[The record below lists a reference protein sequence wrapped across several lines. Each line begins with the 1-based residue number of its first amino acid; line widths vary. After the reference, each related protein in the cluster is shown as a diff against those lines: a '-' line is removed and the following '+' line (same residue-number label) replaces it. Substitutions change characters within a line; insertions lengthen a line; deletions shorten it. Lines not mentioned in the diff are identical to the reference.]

1 MAATFWLDHGQ
12 FPGCDQ
18 ADFYIT
24 KYGSADET
32 EKLLT
37 EPNSDTN
44 VECCGLLQIN
54 QIEGHHH
61 LVGSLATV
69 MFDVWRSNRTKIT
82 DVFGR
87 GCEVTDEV
95 KIFLERILVLNNE

>member
-1 MAATFWLDHGQ
+1 M
-12 FPGCDQ
+12 
-18 ADFYIT
+18 
-24 KYGSADET
+24 
-32 EKLLT
+32 
-37 EPNSDTN
+37 
-44 VECCGLLQIN
+44 ECCGLLQIN

-95 KIFLERILVLNNE
+95 KERANHLIANLKEGQRRSTYVSPSIHNDNAHAHKYDEWTLNLR